1 MAREIIGFL
10 LVLLVLSVA
19 FRIRRSV
26 SERRKIEE
34 TRLSEP
40 SEAIGGLEIGKALYV
55 ATVYASDPLK
65 KVWAHGLGARGRAKV
80 FASEGGISVERAGE
94 RDFAILSEQLRGL
107 TRESATID
115 KGVEPGG
122 LIAIHWRLG
131 DEDLI
136 THLRVA
142 GDQQV
147 FYTSLT
153 QNTGG
158 I

>member
-19 FRIRRSV
+19 FRIRRTV
-26 SERRKIEE
+26 SERKKLEE
-34 TRLSEP
+34 AQLSPP
-40 SEAIGGLEIGKALYV
+40 SEAIGGLEVGKALYV
-55 ATVYASDPLK
+55 ATVYATDPLK
-65 KVWAHGLGARGRAKV
+65 KVWAHGLGSRGRAKV
-80 FASEGGISVERAGE
+80 FASEDGISIERTGE
-94 RDFAILSEQLRGL
+94 QDFAILADQLKGL

-131 DEDLI
+131 NEDLI
-136 THLRVA
+136 THLRVS

-147 FYTSLT
+147 FYTTLN